1 MGAAIVMFFF
11 LPWLDRAKVRSIRYR
26 GWMYKTMLMLFT
38 VNFVMLGYL
47 GTVNPGHVNL
57 IWFKNVTWAQI
68 GLVIYFA
75 FFFLMPIYTKL
86 DRNKPE
92 PDRVR

>member
-1 MGAAIVMFFF
+1 
-11 LPWLDRAKVRSIRYR
+11 
-26 GWMYKTMLMLFT
+26 
-38 VNFVMLGYL
+38 
-47 GTVNPGHVNL
+47 VNPGHVDL

-68 GLVIYFA
+68 GLVVYFA
-75 FFFLMPIYTKL
+75 FFLLMPIYTKL